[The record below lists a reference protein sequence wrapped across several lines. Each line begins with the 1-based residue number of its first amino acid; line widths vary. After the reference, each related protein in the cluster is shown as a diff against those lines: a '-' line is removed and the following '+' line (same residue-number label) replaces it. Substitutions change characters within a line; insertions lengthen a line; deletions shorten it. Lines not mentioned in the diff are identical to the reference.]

1 MPQQTVKQIECIE
14 SMTELQTNTTA
25 SISKLGLS
33 LRRMFWCAMAFIVVT
48 SCSGFAFYYQQQ
60 EKKINKIAIASIKA
74 DERLEVR
81 IAKAEARQLEVEKQ
95 QAAMGARI
103 DANMKWLMDSCS
115 RIETK
120 QIRIEERLGK

>member
-1 MPQQTVKQIECIE
+1 MSQETVKKTECIE
-14 SMTELQTNTTA
+14 KMANIETTTQE

-33 LRRMFWCAMAFIVVT
+33 LRRLFWGAMVVIVVC
-48 SCSGFAFYYQQQ
+48 SCAGFKFYYEQQ
-60 EKKINKIAIASIKA
+60 EKKINKIAVASIKA

-81 IAKAEARQLEVEKQ
+81 LTKAEQRQIEVEKQ

-103 DANMKWLMDSCS
+103 DANMQWLMDACS

-120 QIRIEERLGK
+120 QTRIEERLDK

>member
-1 MPQQTVKQIECIE
+1 
-14 SMTELQTNTTA
+14 
-25 SISKLGLS
+25 
-33 LRRMFWCAMAFIVVT
+33 MAFIVVT

-103 DANMKWLMDSCS
+103 TEAGACLAVDRISCTPS
-115 RIETK
+115 K
-120 QIRIEERLGK
+120 P